1 MIYAT
6 DIDESELRIARNGT
20 FLLDQLSGL
29 PDNLRDQYF
38 LRQGDLY
45 TINDDIRSIITFG
58 RHNILIDPP
67 ITNIDLLL
75 CRYVLLY
82 LDPSLIPKALQNLR
96 YALNNGGLLWLGK
109 GERHIDSN
117 KYGFKPFGNKWC
129 FFKKQPIQKHYQ
141 ISAINF
147 NIKNFLSQK
156 AITDNNI
163 YQENYNIETGIIAL
177 NEDLDIIFYNQIA
190 FDICFNKNLE
200 IQNIDDSQSFADIC
214 QNSSTVKKDKKISF
228 LDLNINCYIEKIQ
241 DKIKEL
247 TNKRDYLI
255 IDGVEHW
262 QEKNSKIYLRII
274 IIPLSIINIENKDI
288 LVILDNMTKFYE
300 FGEKTRFMLKSFE
313 TAKEKLLSENSILEK
328 ATDELEIINKYL
340 QSRNN
345 EEFILLNEK
354 IIKQSMEFEILKNQ
368 YEAILDSIGL
378 GVMIV
383 DQNFI
388 VKNINSL
395 AIKYLEINYEF
406 IIDKS
411 LIGIN
416 NNKILSDVLKRIS
429 ETMEI
434 REPMNFIIDS
444 SNSEKQ
450 FLDIKINPINKKKN
464 EGVILIIKEGVLSS
478 C

>member
-1 MIYAT
+1 M
-6 DIDESELRIARNGT
+6 
-20 FLLDQLSGL
+20 
-29 PDNLRDQYF
+29 
-38 LRQGDLY
+38 
-45 TINDDIRSIITFG
+45 
-58 RHNILIDPP
+58 
-67 ITNIDLLL
+67 
-75 CRYVLLY
+75 
-82 LDPSLIPKALQNLR
+82 
-96 YALNNGGLLWLGK
+96 
-109 GERHIDSN
+109 
-117 KYGFKPFGNKWC
+117 
-129 FFKKQPIQKHYQ
+129 
-141 ISAINF
+141 
-147 NIKNFLSQK
+147 
-156 AITDNNI
+156 
-163 YQENYNIETGIIAL
+163 
-177 NEDLDIIFYNQIA
+177 
-190 FDICFNKNLE
+190 
-200 IQNIDDSQSFADIC
+200 
-214 QNSSTVKKDKKISF
+214 KKDKKISF

-241 DKIKEL
+241 DKIRVL

-383 DQNFI
+383 DQNLI

-395 AIKYLEINYEF
+395 ALKYLEINYEF

-416 NNKILSDVLKRIS
+416 NSKILSDVLKRIS